1 LQKEVISQ
9 KQAILLI
16 TTFIMGIG
24 VTAGIGGVSKQDVW
38 LAMLISMAAS
48 TIIIAVFCRIIK
60 LFPQT
65 DLFNL
70 LDMLFGK
77 IVGRIIA
84 LIFTWY
90 AFHVGMVLISTISEF
105 IRIVSLDSTPQC
117 VITLV
122 TGIVIAYAVRCGI
135 EAVGRWVTIFFPVII
150 VISLS
155 LTLLAINM
163 YDYDRLKPFLYD
175 GFKPVLQDA
184 FTLISRPFAETVIFL
199 GIAGCFQKSSN
210 PYKIFYY
217 SMLIG
222 GFYLLQVSVRT
233 IILIGTGNTS
243 IQMFPPYVTVRLIKL
258 GDFIQRIELI
268 GAVSIV
274 TSVFTKATAY
284 LFFVSKGVSHLL
296 NMDSYHVIS
305 TPVVLLTAAYSLFL
319 FDNAVYVTEWAEKIF
334 PLYALPYQILLPI
347 IIWIAAE
354 IKARKGK
361 SNSGQNLST
370 ANNNAGA

>member
-1 LQKEVISQ
+1 MQKEVISQ
-9 KQAILLI
+9 KQAVLLM
-16 TTFIMGIG
+16 TTFIIG
-24 VTAGIGGVSKQDVW
+24 SGVVTGIGGESKQDIW
-38 LAMLISMAAS
+38 LAILISMAAAA
-48 TIIIAVFCRIIK
+48 IIMAVYCRIIK

-77 IVGRIIA
+77 IAGRIIA

-90 AFHVGMVLISTISEF
+90 AFHVGMALITTISEF

-117 VITLV
+117 VIRLM

-135 EAVGRWVTIFFPVII
+135 EVMGRWVTIFFPVII
-150 VISLS
+150 LISVS
-155 LTLLAINM
+155 LTLIAINM
-163 YDYDRLKPFLYD
+163 YDFDRLKPFLYD
-175 GFKPVLQDA
+175 GFKPVLLDA
-184 FTLISRPFAETVIFL
+184 FGLIARPFAETVIFL

-233 IILIGTGNTS
+233 IVLIGSGNIA

-258 GDFIQRIELI
+258 GDFLQRIELI

-284 LFFVSKGVSHLL
+284 LIFVSKGVSHLL

-305 TPVVLLTAAYSLFL
+305 TPVVLLTAAYSIFL
-319 FDNAVYVTEWAEKIF
+319 FDNAVFITQWAAKIF
-334 PLYALPYQILLPI
+334 PFYALPYQILLPI
-347 IIWIAAE
+347 IVWLAAE

-361 SNSGQNLST
+361 SQSGQDLRA